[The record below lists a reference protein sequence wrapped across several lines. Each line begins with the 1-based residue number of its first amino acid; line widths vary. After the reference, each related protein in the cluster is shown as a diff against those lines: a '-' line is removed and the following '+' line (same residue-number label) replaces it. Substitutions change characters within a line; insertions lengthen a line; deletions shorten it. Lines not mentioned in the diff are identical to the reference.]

1 MLVSVIMPYYKK
13 IDYVEKSI
21 DSVLSQSYQD
31 LELII
36 VYDDE
41 NKKDLSYLKKIEKE
55 NKKIKIIENPK
66 NLGAGQSRNIGVK
79 YSTGDVIS
87 FIDSDDYW
95 FKEKLSKQI
104 NFMEKN
110 NLDFVF
116 CDYIK
121 KKNKKET
128 SVICAKNVLDYNDLL
143 KSCDIGLS
151 TVLIK
156 KKIIPENFFPI
167 LQTKEDYVAWLK
179 LAKKETKIHKLD
191 EILVIWNKTKNS
203 LSSNIFQKISDGYKV
218 YRIYEKFNI
227 VTSIFYLIR
236 LALNS
241 LKK

>member
-21 DSVLSQSYQD
+21 DSVLNQSYQNF
-31 LELII
+31 ELII

-41 NKKDLSYLKKIEKE
+41 NKKDLTHLKEIKKR

-95 FKEKLSKQI
+95 FEEKLNKQI
-104 NFMEKN
+104 NFMKKN

-121 KKNKKET
+121 KK
-128 SVICAKNVLDYNDLL
+128 
-143 KSCDIGLS
+143 
-151 TVLIK
+151 IK
-156 KKIIPENFFPI
+156 KKLI
-167 LQTKEDYVAWLK
+167 LYV
-179 LAKKETKIHKLD
+179 KKK
-191 EILVIWNKTKNS
+191 
-203 LSSNIFQKISDGYKV
+203 Y
-218 YRIYEKFNI
+218 
-227 VTSIFYLIR
+227 
-236 LALNS
+236 
-241 LKK
+241 

>member
-95 FKEKLSKQI
+95 FKEKLNKQI

-121 KKNKKET
+121 KKNNKET
-128 SVICAKNVLDYNDLL
+128 NVICAKKVLDYNDLL

-156 KKIIPENFFPI
+156 KK
-167 LQTKEDYVAWLK
+167 
-179 LAKKETKIHKLD
+179 
-191 EILVIWNKTKNS
+191 
-203 LSSNIFQKISDGYKV
+203 
-218 YRIYEKFNI
+218 
-227 VTSIFYLIR
+227 
-236 LALNS
+236 
-241 LKK
+241 